1 MMKKLLGLLNGQF
14 YITKNQMD
22 QDELNPNIEIYLQW
36 LEVEDAKT
44 SLIECSIASFFYFYL
59 AFMILVVNHVLTKID

>member
-44 SLIECSIASFFYFYL
+44 SLIECSIASWGFFF
-59 AFMILVVNHVLTKID
+59 FKHS